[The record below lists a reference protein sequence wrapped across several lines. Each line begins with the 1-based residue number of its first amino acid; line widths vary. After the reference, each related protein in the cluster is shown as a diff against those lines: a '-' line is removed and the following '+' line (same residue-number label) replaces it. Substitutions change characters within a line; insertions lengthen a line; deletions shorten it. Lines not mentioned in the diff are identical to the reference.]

1 MPLSGAPFFQGELRI
16 MRRDI
21 DEALRDWP
29 YEPEEAHGIAV
40 REIRARD
47 GRAVLQIRIE
57 LGLLQLEVEDRPDG
71 SRPHGCSTYLSYL
84 RQRAND
90 YGRGSKSGSGATS
103 GSGAGAGAGG
113 SGRKRPPKWVMSQ
126 DHCEQADR
134 ELVQFYQRRVA
145 WLALQRYPNALRD
158 AEHTLALMDFVTQHS
173 PSAEYLDSHERFRP
187 QVLLH
192 RAQALAAI
200 ALEKRMPEEAVD
212 SIREGVGLI
221 EKHQRL
227 YAERRGEEDSDP
239 EYELTCQGSID
250 QLQRLEVEIRKNF
263 EIPKTLGEQLA
274 EAVASEDYETAAW
287 LRDRIRSQRAK
298 QRGN

>member
-1 MPLSGAPFFQGELRI
+1 

-71 SRPHGCSTYLSYL
+71 LRPHGCTTYLSYL
-84 RQRAND
+84 RQRAKD
-90 YGRGSKSGSGATS
+90 YQRGGAPKEE
-103 GSGAGAGAGG
+103 G
-113 SGRKRPPKWVMSQ
+113 GRKRAVKWTMSQ
-126 DHCEQADR
+126 EHCEQADR

-158 AEHTLALMDFVTQHS
+158 AEHTLALMDFVADHASSADHS
-173 PSAEYLDSHERFRP
+173 ESHERFRP

-200 ALEKRMPEEAVD
+200 ALEKRMPEDAVD
-212 SIREGVGLI
+212 SIREGVEQI
-221 EKHQRL
+221 ERHQRECS
-227 YAERRGEEDSDP
+227 ERRSEDDADP
-239 EYELTCQGSID
+239 EFELTCQGSID
-250 QLQRLEVEIRKNF
+250 QLQRLEQEIRKNF